1 MWFIQGIISF
11 KYATTWL
18 RRREYSTNT
27 SMVLQERA
35 IEQEYQHG
43 YSIAHLVKALFLSE
57 KLFY

>member
-1 MWFIQGIISF
+1 
-11 KYATTWL
+11 
-18 RRREYSTNT
+18 
-27 SMVLQERA
+27 MVLQERA